1 MLYRKAKER
10 IDTWM
15 SDSGVALLVSG
26 ARQVGKTRLI
36 RECLK
41 ERNLDYLE
49 INLINEPDLI
59 PLFSQSS
66 SVQDLVVGLST
77 AKNHHF
83 IKNETILF
91 IDEIQELKDIATQ
104 IKFWVDEG
112 SFKYILS
119 GSLLDIEL
127 KALRSAPV
135 GYLHELK
142 MFPMDFEEFLIASGV
157 PDESIEY
164 IHSCFEQ
171 KKSVT
176 DVVHDKIMQH
186 FKRYLVVG
194 GMPAA
199 VQEYVDTGDISRVSM
214 IQKNIIELYK
224 LDFTKYEAVEKKLKL
239 IAIFDQMPSQLM
251 KQNRRFNYSDIQ
263 KGLRFERLEDSFLW
277 LTSAGVAIPVY
288 NTSEPRV
295 ALKQNTKSSLL
306 KLYSSDVGLL
316 TCQYGSII
324 RTKILT
330 DDNSVNLGGIYE
342 NAIAQEL
349 NSRGFEMFFYNSHKH
364 GELDFL
370 IERDLSVVPIEVK
383 SGKDYRVHS
392 ALNSCVSNPEYE
404 VNEAFVLANCNI
416 RSEDRIMYLPVY
428 MAMFLSNTDDK
439 LILKKID

>member
-1 MLYRKAKER
+1 
-10 IDTWM
+10 
-15 SDSGVALLVSG
+15 
-26 ARQVGKTRLI
+26 
-36 RECLK
+36 
-41 ERNLDYLE
+41 
-49 INLINEPDLI
+49 
-59 PLFSQSS
+59 
-66 SVQDLVVGLST
+66 
-77 AKNHHF
+77 
-83 IKNETILF
+83 
-91 IDEIQELKDIATQ
+91 
-104 IKFWVDEG
+104 
-112 SFKYILS
+112 
-119 GSLLDIEL
+119 
-127 KALRSAPV
+127 
-135 GYLHELK
+135 
-142 MFPMDFEEFLIASGV
+142 
-157 PDESIEY
+157 
-164 IHSCFEQ
+164 
-171 KKSVT
+171 
-176 DVVHDKIMQH
+176 
-186 FKRYLVVG
+186 
-194 GMPAA
+194 
-199 VQEYVDTGDISRVSM
+199 
-214 IQKNIIELYK
+214 
-224 LDFTKYEAVEKKLKL
+224 
-239 IAIFDQMPSQLM
+239 MPSQLM

-349 NSRGFEMFFYNSHKH
+349 NSRGFDMFFYNSHKH